1 MIAPLETG
9 TIFRI
14 KKYAIH
20 DGPGIR
26 TTLFLKGCPMA
37 CQWCHNPEGIQPDP
51 EILEAESEIPS
62 GPKTIGRRASVLDI
76 MAAVKKDIIFYDES
90 GGGATFSGG
99 DPMFQPGFLK
109 SLLIACR
116 DQEIHTAI
124 DTSGCAPPNVFSE
137 LSEITD
143 LLLFDIKIVDSSAH
157 TKYTNASN
165 EDVLKNLKLAADQ
178 STPVRIR
185 FPLVPGITDER
196 NNLNAVADLVG
207 SLQHIDTVDILP
219 FHRTAEGKYDRLQR
233 GNHLPGAEPPTDDM
247 IREVSQLFKERELI
261 VNVGG

>member
-1 MIAPLETG
+1 MILPAEDG
-9 TIFRI
+9 IIFRI

-26 TTLFLKGCPMA
+26 TTVFLKGCPMA
-37 CQWCHNPEGIQPDP
+37 CQWCHNPEGIRP
-51 EILEAESEIPS
+51 EPEPLEANPGASS
-62 GPKTIGRRASVLDI
+62 GTKTIGKKTSVSDI

-99 DPMFQPGFLK
+99 EPMFQPGFLK
-109 SLLIACR
+109 ALLIACR
-116 DQEIHTAI
+116 EQEIHTAI

-137 LSEITD
+137 LSEMTD
-143 LLLFDIKIVDSSAH
+143 LLLFDLKIINSSTH

-165 EDVLKNLKLAADQ
+165 EDVLRNLKLAADQ

-196 NNLNAVADLVG
+196 DNLNALADLVG
-207 SLQHIDTVDILP
+207 SLQHIDTVDVLP
-219 FHRTAEGKYDRLQR
+219 FHRTAEGKYERLQR
-233 GNHLPGAEPPTDDM
+233 DNHLPETAPPTDDM
-247 IREVSQLFKERELI
+247 IREVSQIFKERGLI

>member
-1 MIAPLETG
+1 MILPTEDG

-26 TTLFLKGCPMA
+26 TTVFLKGCPMA
-37 CQWCHNPEGIQPDP
+37 CLWCHNPEGIRP
-51 EILEAESEIPS
+51 EPEPLESDGSSSS
-62 GPKTIGRRASVLDI
+62 GPKTIGKRTSVSDI

-90 GGGATFSGG
+90 GGGVTFSGG
-99 DPMFQPGFLK
+99 EPMFQPGFLK

-124 DTSGCAPPNVFSE
+124 DTSGCAPPNVLSE
-137 LSEITD
+137 LSEMTD
-143 LLLFDIKIVDSSAH
+143 LLLFDLKIIDSSTHA
-157 TKYTNASN
+157 KYTTVAND
-165 EDVLKNLKLAADQ
+165 DVLQNLNLASEQ
-178 STPVRIR
+178 TTPVRIR

-196 NNLNAVADLVG
+196 DNLKFVADLVG
-207 SLQHIDTVDILP
+207 SLQTIDTIDILP
-219 FHRTAEGKYDRLQR
+219 FHRTGEGKYDRLQR
-233 GNHLPGAEPPTDDM
+233 DKHLPETAPPTDDM
-247 IREVSQLFKERELI
+247 IRQVSELFEERGLI